1 MENVDMKVLRQEVK
15 TDKEEA
21 VLTSC
26 GRELNIVGAATRK
39 SRVAICSLYLET
51 VRR

>member
-1 MENVDMKVLRQEVK
+1 MNRRREERMIEGGKCGLNIKVSKREVK

-26 GRELNIVGAATRK
+26 GRELNIVGAATR
-39 SRVAICSLYLET
+39 
-51 VRR
+51 